1 MMKKNTVISIILLF
15 ATLSSYATGQEG
27 DIVYIDGEQW
37 ELLGKPVYAD
47 SVLSRELK
55 EALPKGRGIVTSNW
69 AGYTAYWSIQQEQL
83 CLDSILY
90 EIYDTNPQKSRTV
103 CLPSDTLLRVFSKY
117 VEGKRIVASW
127 FDGDIRLAKGKMI
140 YYVHSGF
147 ERNYENE
154 RIVTLDHGKVCGMK
168 DFQNYIVEG
177 FSFDRSSLNRWPGK
191 NMQPMTNAEL
201 REIFPLHIENYPDLA
216 DVKRI
221 VFSVKRARVDAQGH
235 LVECE
240 VRVVR
245 PKDAE
250 CSPRLA
256 AEMAKA
262 MKAYHPWRVSYIN
275 GEFRGYGIQGYSFP
289 YILNE

>member
-1 MMKKNTVISIILLF
+1 MKKKTVISIILLF

-69 AGYTAYWSIQQEQL
+69 AGYTAYWSIRQEQL

-117 VEGKRIVASW
+117 VEGKRIVATW
-127 FDGDIRLAKGKMI
+127 FNGDIRLAKGKMI

-154 RIVTLDHGKVCGMK
+154 KLVTLDHGKVCGMK

-177 FSFDRSSLNRWPGK
+177 FSFDRSSSVRGPDK
-191 NMQPMTNAEL
+191 NTQPMTNKEP
-201 REIFPLHIENYPDLA
+201 REMFPLHVENYPELA
-216 DVKRI
+216 DVKLI
-221 VFSVKRARVDAQGH
+221 VFYINRARVDAQGH

-240 VRVVR
+240 VKVVR
-245 PKDAE
+245 PKDYLE
-250 CSPRLA
+250 CGPRLRA
-256 AEMAKA
+256 SMVFRELPDDHAK
-262 MKAYHPWRVSYIN
+262 KAPSAFLKPNDPSAVPATTVS
-275 GEFRGYGIQGYSFP
+275 G
-289 YILNE
+289 

>member
-1 MMKKNTVISIILLF
+1 MKRLVF
-15 ATLSSYATGQEG
+15 FFTLVFVSLNIHATGQEG
-27 DIVYIDGEQW
+27 DIIYIDGEQW

-55 EALPKGRGIVTSNW
+55 DALPKGRGFTTSNW
-69 AGYTAYWSIQQEQL
+69 AGYTAYWSIQQGQL

-103 CLPSDTLLRVFSKY
+103 CLPSDTLHRVFSKY
-117 VEGKRIVASW
+117 VKGKSIVATW
-127 FDGDIRLAKGKMI
+127 FDGDIRLAKGKKI

-177 FSFDRSSLNRWPGK
+177 FSFDRSSSVRGPDK
-191 NMQPMTNAEL
+191 NTQPMTNKEP
-201 REIFPLHIENYPDLA
+201 REMFPLHVENYPELA
-216 DVKRI
+216 DVKLI
-221 VFSVKRARVDAQGH
+221 VFYINRARVDAQGH

-240 VRVVR
+240 VKVVR
-245 PKDAE
+245 PKDLE
-250 CSPRLA
+250 CGPRLA
-256 AEMAKA
+256 AEMAEA

-275 GEFRGYGIQGYSFP
+275 GEFRAYGIEKYSFP
-289 YILNE
+289 YKLGE

>member
-1 MMKKNTVISIILLF
+1 MKKNTVISIILLF

-27 DIVYIDGEQW
+27 DIIYIGGEQW

-55 EALPKGRGIVTSNW
+55 EALPKGRGLVTSNW
-69 AGYTAYWSIQQEQL
+69 AGYKAYWSIQQEQL

-90 EIYDTNPQKSRTV
+90 EIYDAKKSRTV

-117 VEGKRIVASW
+117 VDGKRIVATW
-127 FDGDIRLAKGKMI
+127 FNGDIRLAKGKMI

-154 RIVTLDHGKVCGMK
+154 RLVTLDHGKVCGMK

-201 REIFPLHIENYPDLA
+201 HEMFPLHIENYPELA
-216 DVKRI
+216 DVKQI

-240 VRVVR
+240 VRVLR

-250 CSPRLA
+250 CSTRLA
-256 AEMAKA
+256 AEMAEA

-289 YILNE
+289 YKLDK